1 LEICADKYSS
11 DLLRSHW
18 KCQSY
23 TLTFPINLNRRQ
35 RYTVKLKC
43 YEILL
48 LQMGLELVSTAV
60 SLVKRRAFKGTI
72 KNKMDSLGSIIIRLL
87 KIVSFTWGTLYF
99 SSNVIVCLFCIRLT
113 DFEIQRAI
121 VRNRQFCLYPA
132 CIWRFSRGKISS
144 HFTKIFGF
152 TETRLPRPRVA
163 R

>member
-1 LEICADKYSS
+1 MAELEICADKYSS

-23 TLTFPINLNRRQ
+23 TLTFLINLNRRQ

-99 SSNVIVCLFCIRLT
+99 SSNRVLILYKTYRFRDTASDCSESPILPIPRLHL
-113 DFEIQRAI
+113 AI
-121 VRNRQFCLYPA
+121 
-132 CIWRFSRGKISS
+132 
-144 HFTKIFGF
+144 
-152 TETRLPRPRVA
+152 LPWEDLIPFHQDLWVYGN
-163 R
+163 

>member
-48 LQMGLELVSTAV
+48 LQMGTIRYD
-60 SLVKRRAFKGTI
+60 KKGTI

-99 SSNVIVCLFCIRLT
+99 SSNRVLILYKTYRFRDTASDCSESPILPIPRLHL
-113 DFEIQRAI
+113 AI
-121 VRNRQFCLYPA
+121 
-132 CIWRFSRGKISS
+132 
-144 HFTKIFGF
+144 
-152 TETRLPRPRVA
+152 LPWEDLIPFHQDLWVYGN
-163 R
+163 